1 MQSRNR
7 VASRGSRP
15 ADVAGKPVVLA
26 MWLCCLLAMRI
37 QAQPPSSPK
46 VPPPDGFRVFMIT
59 DMEGMASVVFNREII
74 SGWEGER
81 YRSQSSPDYWNHYR
95 ELFTHEVNAAIEGA
109 RGGGARSFVINE
121 GHGGNLFAN
130 LLPWQLDT
138 AALLV
143 RGWPKPMVMSAGI
156 DSTAGAAFFIG
167 AHANAGSEGVIS
179 HSYAFDSL
187 TVNGRSLNE
196 TGINALVLGE
206 YGVPIVMV
214 SGDDV
219 VTREAREQLGPQ
231 VMTVI
236 TKYALSR
243 SAAVTHS
250 PAVVRQMM
258 RDSGAVA
265 VRRAMRGEFRPFTL
279 EKPYRVVFAL
289 RRSYPQEY
297 VVGVEAIRGFT
308 LRKLGERVWEFTTSD
323 ARELARL
330 LDAIELVVL
339 R

>member
-1 MQSRNR
+1 MPMLRILLSGPRR
-7 VASRGSRP
+7 IAWLLCVA
-15 ADVAGKPVVLA
+15 VVSLSAVPLA
-26 MWLCCLLAMRI
+26 
-37 QAQPPSSPK
+37 AQRPPSSPK
-46 VPPPDGFRVFMIT
+46 VPPPDGLFRVFMIT

-81 YRSQSSPDYWNHYR
+81 YRNQSSPDYWNHYR
-95 ELFTHEVNAAIEGA
+95 ELFTREVNAAIEGA
-109 RGGGARSFVINE
+109 RAGGAGSFVINE

-167 AHANAGSEGVIS
+167 AHANAGSPGVIA
-179 HSYAFDSL
+179 HSYAFDRL

-219 VTREAREQLGPQ
+219 VTSEAREQLGPQ
-231 VMTVI
+231 VMVVV

-243 SAAVTHS
+243 SAAVTYS
-250 PAVVRQMM
+250 PAVVRQML
-258 RDSGAVA
+258 RDSAAVA
-265 VRRAMRGEFRPFTL
+265 IRRAMRDEFQPFTV
-279 EKPYRVVFAL
+279 EKPYRIEFAL
-289 RRSYPQEY
+289 RRSYPAQY
-297 VVGVEAIRGFT
+297 VTDVDAISGFQLT
-308 LRKLGERVWEFTTSD
+308 KTGDRTWQFTTSD

-330 LDAIELVVL
+330 LDAIETVVL